1 MSRDY
6 KTPPKAAKR
15 GTHPMLTGIF
25 IGILIGLGISVAVVV
40 YIHRM
45 PSPFVNRFAHDAAP
59 NVAAPAQ
66 PPAQASAPQPPAPS
80 SAKPN
85 FDFYT
90 ILPGNGNR
98 PATPPAAAPAASSAA
113 AAPAGTAATQA
124 PSAGNRYYYL
134 QVGSFRTSAEADSMK
149 AKLAFLGIEAAVQ
162 TVQLPDTGVWHRVRL
177 GPYYTQADLDRA
189 KRSLTDNGIPVTVV
203 RMGTGGGGQ

>member
-45 PSPFVNRFAHDAAP
+45 PSPFVNRFAHDEAP

-66 PPAQASAPQPPAPS
+66 PPVPASAPRPPAPS
-80 SAKPN
+80 TTKPN

-98 PATPPAAAPAASSAA
+98 PATPPAAGSAPTSSP
-113 AAPAGTAATQA
+113 APAGTAAMQA

-177 GPYYTQADLDRA
+177 GPYYTQADLNHA
-189 KRSLTDNGIPVTVV
+189 KQSLTDNGIPVTVV
-203 RMGTGGGGQ
+203 RMGTGAGGQ